1 MLIREVT
8 ANLTKNIDP
17 ITGDREVGS
26 NVRGDLS
33 SKDKVRNLPMNQIKS
48 RFEGD
53 DKADPNDTHARENI
67 ERIKQQIK
75 KDISKIPPILVR
87 RLPKQNTFQV
97 IDGHHRF
104 FAFQEM
110 GIKTIPAVMLQAGQ
124 VRGQKYTESIAP
136 HGTPENEFQLMVAG
150 VKPAAIVSPG
160 HFKRM
165 YEPVADAYGWHYKE
179 LDLPGAK
186 YNSYVV
192 ATDPERLTTIARM
205 LINMNNNMLKGIPP
219 DEEYHT
225 TLGRL
230 LGYADSD
237 IEYFLQSLRDRK
249 TNGS

>member
-8 ANLTKNIDP
+8 ANLAKNIDP
-17 ITGDREVGS
+17 ITGNQEIGS

-33 SKDKVRNLPMNQIKS
+33 GKDKVHNLPMNQIKS

-53 DKADPNDTHARENI
+53 DKADPSDTQARANI
-67 ERIKQQIK
+67 ERIKKQIK

-110 GIKTIPAVMLQAGQ
+110 GIKTIPAVMLHAGQ
-124 VRGQKYTESIAP
+124 VQGQKYTEAIAP

-150 VKPAAIVSPG
+150 AKPAAIVSPG

-165 YEPVADAYGWHYKE
+165 YEPVIDAYGWYAHQ
-179 LDLPGAK
+179 LDISGAR

-192 ATDPERLTTIARM
+192 ATDPQRLTTIVKM
-205 LINMNNNMLKGIPP
+205 LINMNKNMDRGIPP
-219 DEEYHT
+219 NEEYHT

-230 LGYADSD
+230 LGYNDSD
-237 IEYFLQSLRDRK
+237 IEDFLQSLRDRK
-249 TNGS
+249 KNES